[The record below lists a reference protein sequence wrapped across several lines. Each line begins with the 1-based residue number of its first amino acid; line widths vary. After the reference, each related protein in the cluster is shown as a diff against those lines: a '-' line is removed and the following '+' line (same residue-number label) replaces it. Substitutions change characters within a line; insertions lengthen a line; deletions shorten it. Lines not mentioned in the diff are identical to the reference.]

1 MIHFR
6 KSVQKRHYEVL
17 LLSSGTQN
25 ELFGS
30 SSMKSYSS
38 IKYPTF
44 ARVMVK
50 QEVTSKYFLK
60 TKVETLMSLVA
71 LRP

>member
-1 MIHFR
+1 MIHLS

-30 SSMKSYSS
+30 SRIKSYSS
-38 IKYPTF
+38 IKYPMF
-44 ARVMVK
+44 AHVMVK
-50 QEVTSKYFLK
+50 QEVTSKF
-60 TKVETLMSLVA
+60 
-71 LRP
+71 